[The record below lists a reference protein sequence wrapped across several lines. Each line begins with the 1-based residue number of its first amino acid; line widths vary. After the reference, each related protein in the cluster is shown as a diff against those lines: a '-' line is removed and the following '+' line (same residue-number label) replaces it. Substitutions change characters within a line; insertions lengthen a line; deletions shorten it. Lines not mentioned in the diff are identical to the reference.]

1 MSAELV
7 FMKDAEGNE
16 LAKARMILKSQGW
29 HGCANVKEDISLTDV
44 HDILGTS
51 SKVEVHQ
58 LAYPDGRLTNC
69 GRGVMWEGAELGIVG
84 PSYVPL
90 QNDDFI
96 NSFAPWLDSGMA
108 TIEGAGLLR
117 GGAVIY
123 LQLNPSALDPVEI
136 RPGDAVRSKVFGVN
150 GHDGKT
156 GIRLGSCDER
166 IVCMN
171 TLGVALREVD
181 ADEEAGKKNS
191 FSRKHTGAV
200 IQKMSDI
207 QSQLMMM
214 RASLNKHAE
223 LWKFLDSRAVK
234 SSEEVYKFARAWQ
247 NKSVELGPDFRPN
260 KVEIDVE
267 YRFRNGKGN
276 LGRSYWDLLNAA
288 TERNAWGKG
297 NALDGDRYGDSEAR
311 RLDSLW
317 LGTLASSNQR
327 ALSVALGMA
336 KKAA

>member
-1 MSAELV
+1 
-7 FMKDAEGNE
+7 MKDSEGNE
-16 LAKARMILKSQGW
+16 LPLARMILRQQGW
-29 HGCANVKEDISLTDV
+29 HGSANVQENISLADV
-44 HDILGTS
+44 HTVLGTS
-51 SKVEVHQ
+51 SRVNVSPLQ
-58 LAYPDGRLTNC
+58 YPDGRVC
-69 GRGVMWEGAELGIVG
+69 SFAQGVRWEDAELGVVG

-123 LQLNPSALDPVEI
+123 LQLNPTALDPIEI
-136 RPGDAVRSKVFGVN
+136 RPDDAVRSKVFGVN

-171 TLGVALREVD
+171 TLGVALREVQ

-200 IQKMSDI
+200 VQKMSDI
-207 QSQLMMM
+207 QAQLMMM

-234 SSEEVYKFARAWQ
+234 NTEEVYKFARAWQ
-247 NKSVELGPDFRPN
+247 NKSPELGADFRPN
-260 KVEIDVE
+260 KVEIDIE
-267 YRFRNGKGN
+267 YRFRHGKGN
-276 LGRSYWDLLNAA
+276 LGKSYWDLLNAA

-297 NALDGDRYGDSEAR
+297 NALADDRVGDAEAR
-311 RLDSLW
+311 RLDALW

-327 ALSVALGMA
+327 AFSVAMSMA
-336 KKAA
+336 KNAA